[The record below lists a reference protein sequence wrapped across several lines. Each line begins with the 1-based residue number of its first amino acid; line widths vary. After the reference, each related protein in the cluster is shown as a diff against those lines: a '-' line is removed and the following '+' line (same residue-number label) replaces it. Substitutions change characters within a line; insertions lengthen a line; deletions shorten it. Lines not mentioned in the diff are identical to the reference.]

1 MEKQTIERVS
11 GFVAGTLV
19 HTIDGLKPIE
29 QIQVGD
35 LVLSKP
41 EDGNG
46 ELAYKHVVR
55 THTSENKTAIYHI
68 RCSCNPSPFFKENQL
83 PAYLF
88 DNFVRWSLFCS
99 GEHPFWSVEYLPK
112 NSASFIPQHKWVEA
126 SSMFFEHV
134 LMDKDGRHYL
144 TSCASPDD
152 KWRHELEPLY
162 ITSLLKVA
170 VGLYNSEMGIDFQVD
185 FSNDSPMIINGGGA
199 GGFDDDVVRRYGP
212 QKVLS
217 VPLCKEDEKYRYYHD
232 INSAQSVN
240 YEDPYYYD
248 DVYSIKV
255 TDYHTYFVGHVGI
268 WVHQ

>member
-1 MEKQTIERVS
+1 MDAKTIERLS

-41 EDGNG
+41 EDGSG
-46 ELAYKHVVR
+46 ELAYKHVVH
-55 THTSENKTAIYHI
+55 THKSKDKKAIYHI
-68 RCSCNPSPFFKENQL
+68 RCSLRSSQPDVEHIVPNN
-83 PAYLF
+83 LF
-88 DNFVRWSLFCS
+88 GDFVEWSLFCS
-99 GEHPFWSVEYLPK
+99 GEHPFWPVEYLPK
-112 NSASFIPQHKWVEA
+112 NSPSFIPQDKWVEA
-126 SSMFFEHV
+126 SSIFFEYV
-134 LMDKDGRHYL
+134 LIDKNGCHYL

-162 ITSLLKVA
+162 ITSLPKVA
-170 VGLYNSEMGIDFQVD
+170 VGSYNSENGIDFQVD
-185 FSNDSPMIINGGGA
+185 FSNGPMIINGGGA